1 MEQTAMESGILS
13 LDHLQQTLQSA
24 PAVIVYFSTPNC
36 NVCTILKP
44 KVIALISNDFP
55 QIQFHYV
62 DCLQQP
68 EIAAQFSV
76 FAIPTVLVYFNGKE
90 TFRLSRNFG
99 IAELSEKLRR
109 PYQLLFE

>member
-1 MEQTAMESGILS
+1 MEPGILI
-13 LDHLQQTLQSA
+13 LEHLRETLQSA
-24 PAVIVYFSTPNC
+24 PAVIAYFSTPDC
-36 NVCTILKP
+36 NVCAVLKP
-44 KVIALISNDFP
+44 KVIELIKNDFP

-76 FAIPTVLVYFNGKE
+76 FAIPTALVYFNGKE